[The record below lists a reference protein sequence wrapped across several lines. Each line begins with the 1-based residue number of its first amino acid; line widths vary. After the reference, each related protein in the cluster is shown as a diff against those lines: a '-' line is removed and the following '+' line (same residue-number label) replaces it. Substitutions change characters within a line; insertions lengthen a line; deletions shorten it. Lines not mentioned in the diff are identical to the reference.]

1 MRTALC
7 ISFRSTRRLP
17 STLLRPGKP
26 PLSGLIIAFALSV
39 PATAAAQ
46 QIATSTGATFDAA
59 SVKASP
65 RPEPNPFGFPVGA
78 TIRFLP
84 GGRLTATQATL
95 RDLIR
100 RAYDVQDVRIA
111 GGSEWMTSDRFE
123 VAAASEAGGG
133 VDRLQAMLRS
143 LLQER
148 FALRT
153 RVETRDVPVYHLVTT
168 RRDGSTGAQLRPS
181 RVDCAALR
189 LKRGPGGTAPAN
201 GSEPECQVSFRLSG
215 GSMTISFKGE
225 TTSELARRVI
235 PERDR
240 PVVDKTGLS
249 GTFDGELTFA
259 PEPLPGFPRL
269 PGSENGLSVFTALQE
284 QWGLKLEPERG
295 PVEILVIESAQKPT
309 AN

>member
-1 MRTALC
+1 M
-7 ISFRSTRRLP
+7 
-17 STLLRPGKP
+17 
-26 PLSGLIIAFALSV
+26 
-39 PATAAAQ
+39 
-46 QIATSTGATFDAA
+46 
-59 SVKASP
+59 
-65 RPEPNPFGFPVGA
+65 
-78 TIRFLP
+78 
-84 GGRLTATQATL
+84 
-95 RDLIR
+95 
-100 RAYDVQDVRIA
+100 
-111 GGSEWMTSDRFE
+111 
-123 VAAASEAGGG
+123 AASEARSS
-133 VDRLQAMLRS
+133 VDQLQTMLRS
-143 LLQER
+143 LLLDR

-153 RVETRDVPVYHLVTT
+153 HIETRDVPVYHLVTT
-168 RRDGSTGAQLRPS
+168 CRDGSTGEQLRSS

-189 LKRGPGGTAPAN
+189 LKRGPGGTAPAD

-215 GSMTISFKGE
+215 GNMTISFKGE

-269 PGSENGLSVFTALQE
+269 PGSENGVSVFTALQE

-295 PVEILVIESAQKPT
+295 PVGILVIESAQKPT

>member
-7 ISFRSTRRLP
+7 MSYRSTRGL
-17 STLLRPGKP
+17 KP
-26 PLSGLIIAFALSV
+26 PLYGFIVACALGLS
-39 PATAAAQ
+39 ATAAAQ
-46 QIATSTGATFDAA
+46 EIATTTGATFDTA
-59 SVKASP
+59 SVKPSP
-65 RPEPNPFGFPVGA
+65 PPEPNPFGFPVGA

-84 GGRLTATQATL
+84 GRLTATQATL

-100 RAYDVQDVRIA
+100 RAYDVQDVRIV
-111 GGSEWMTSDRFE
+111 GGPDWMASDRFD
-123 VAAASEAGGG
+123 VVAASEGRGS
-133 VDRLQAMLRS
+133 VDQLQTMLRS
-143 LLQER
+143 LLLDR

-153 RVETRDVPVYHLVTT
+153 HIETRDVPVYHLVTA

-189 LKRGPGGTAPAN
+189 LKRGPGGTAPAD

-269 PGSENGLSVFTALQE
+269 PGSENGVSVFTALQE

-295 PVEILVIESAQKPT
+295 PVGILVIESAQKPT